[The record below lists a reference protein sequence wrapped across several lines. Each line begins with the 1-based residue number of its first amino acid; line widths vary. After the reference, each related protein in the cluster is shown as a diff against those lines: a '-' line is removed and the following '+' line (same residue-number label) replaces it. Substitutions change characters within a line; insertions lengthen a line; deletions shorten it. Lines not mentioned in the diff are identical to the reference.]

1 MWCHAS
7 PHAGITW
14 RQVSPNLPPLSFST
28 AFYLLPATVLIF
40 CNVSLMQELQ
50 ELRRILNIPGLNDL
64 VINGPNHAQADF
76 GSGLERIDNPFLT
89 AESLRVGLVELALEA
104 GARLDIAKP
113 ITDFSLQGARFHA
126 VLPSAVSTNAL
137 LSVRKHASAPVSLD
151 HLVQVQMLTE
161 RQALWLREQ
170 LRAGST
176 MLISGATSSGKTTLL
191 RALLLELDERVIAI
205 EQTPEL
211 FLYPPAITLTERI
224 ANQEGAGAIELD
236 ELVVHALRMRPDRI
250 VVGEVRSKEFRV
262 LLQAINNGH
271 RGTMATLH
279 ASSCSMV
286 AERALV
292 LGLMAGMPETLTSR
306 LVASSIDYVIQL
318 SKSND
323 RRYMSAVGVP
333 QLVSGNLVITELGDL

>member
-1 MWCHAS
+1 
-7 PHAGITW
+7 
-14 RQVSPNLPPLSFST
+14 
-28 AFYLLPATVLIF
+28 
-40 CNVSLMQELQ
+40 MQELQ
-50 ELRRILNIPGLNDL
+50 ELKRILELPGLNDL
-64 VINGPNHAQADF
+64 VINGPRHAQADF
-76 GSGLERIDNPFLT
+76 GTGLELIDNPFLT
-89 AESLRVGLVELALEA
+89 AESLRLAMVELALEA

-113 ITDFSLQGARFHA
+113 ISDFSLLGARFHA
-126 VLPSAVSTNAL
+126 VLPSGVSPNAL
-137 LSVRKHASAPVSLD
+137 LSVRKHPSSAVSMD
-151 HLVQVQMLTE
+151 HLVQVKMLSE
-161 RQALWLREQ
+161 SQALWLREQ
-170 LRAGST
+170 LRLGST

-191 RALLLELDERVIAI
+191 RALLHELDERVIAI

-211 FLYPPAITLTERI
+211 FLAPPAITLTERI

-286 AERALV
+286 AERCLV
-292 LGLMAGMPETLTSR
+292 LGLIAGMPEALTAR

-318 SKSND
+318 SNSGD
-323 RRYMSAVGVP
+323 RRYVSAVGIP
-333 QLVSGNLVITELGDL
+333 KLVAGNLVITEVGGL

>member
-1 MWCHAS
+1 
-7 PHAGITW
+7 
-14 RQVSPNLPPLSFST
+14 
-28 AFYLLPATVLIF
+28 
-40 CNVSLMQELQ
+40 MQELK
-50 ELRRILNIPGLNDL
+50 ELKRILELPGLNDL
-64 VINGPNHAQADF
+64 VINGPKHAQADF
-76 GSGLERIDNPFLT
+76 GSGLEQIDNPFLT
-89 AESLRVGLVELALEA
+89 ADSLRVAMVELALEA

-113 ITDFSLQGARFHA
+113 ISDFSLLGARFHA
-126 VLPSAVSTNAL
+126 VLPSAVSPNAL
-137 LSVRKHASAPVSLD
+137 LSVRKHASSAVSLD
-151 HLVQVQMLTE
+151 HLVQVQMLSE
-161 RQALWLREQ
+161 SQALWLKEQ
-170 LRAGST
+170 LRLGST

-211 FLYPPAITLTERI
+211 FLAPPAITLTERI

-292 LGLMAGMPETLTSR
+292 LGLIAGMPEALTAR
-306 LVASSIDYVIQL
+306 LVASSIDFVIQL
-318 SKSND
+318 SKLGD
-323 RRYMSAVGVP
+323 RRYMSAVGIP
-333 QLVSGNLVITELGDL
+333 HLVSGNLVITEIGVL

>member
-1 MWCHAS
+1 
-7 PHAGITW
+7 
-14 RQVSPNLPPLSFST
+14 
-28 AFYLLPATVLIF
+28 
-40 CNVSLMQELQ
+40 MQELL
-50 ELRRILNIPGLNDL
+50 ELKRILELPGLNDL
-64 VINGPNHAQADF
+64 VINGPRHAQADF
-76 GSGLERIDNPFLT
+76 GAGLELIDNPFLT
-89 AESLRVGLVELALEA
+89 TESLRLAMVELALEA

-113 ITDFSLQGARFHA
+113 ISDFSLLGARFHA
-126 VLPSAVSTNAL
+126 VLPSGVSPNAL
-137 LSVRKHASAPVSLD
+137 LSVRKHPSSAVSMD
-151 HLVQVQMLTE
+151 HLVQVQMLSE
-161 RQALWLREQ
+161 SQALWLREQ
-170 LRAGST
+170 LRLGST

-191 RALLLELDERVIAI
+191 RALLHELDERVIAI

-211 FLYPPAITLTERI
+211 FLAPPAITLTERI

-286 AERALV
+286 AERCLV
-292 LGLMAGMPETLTSR
+292 LGLIAGMPEALTAR

-318 SKSND
+318 SKMGD
-323 RRYMSAVGVP
+323 RRYMSAVGIP
-333 QLVSGNLVITELGDL
+333 QLVAGNLVITEVGGL